1 MTFQKRLNSGDS
13 SSGGCRGDGR
23 GREGGAGNANTLY
36 DAEPWAHVIS
46 HLSDHRKRRP
56 GPPPGALCT
65 LGERP
70 RSSEQVTHTSPPVA
84 AVPSVLTPA
93 PPRPASTA
101 PSIPAPRTPSLPRLA
116 AGHPAML
123 CPASSLCSELLKAG
137 TVSPRRRWWPR
148 DGTSPYRVS
157 EQGGRGR
164 GRGRRAPAAPVPWT
178 LHRRGG
184 ACLPPCPS
192 ARPAV
197 SNCSL
202 AGFQPVPKTSN

>member
-1 MTFQKRLNSGDS
+1 MFQKRLNSGDS

-56 GPPPGALCT
+56 GPPPGALCM

-70 RSSEQVTHTSPPVA
+70 RSSGQVTHTSPPVA

-148 DGTSPYRVS
+148 DGTSPNRVS
-157 EQGGRGR
+157 EQGRRGR
-164 GRGRRAPAAPVPWT
+164 GPTG
-178 LHRRGG
+178 
-184 ACLPPCPS
+184 
-192 ARPAV
+192 V
-197 SNCSL
+197 SCCACSL
-202 AGFQPVPKTSN
+202 DPAPPGRGVPPSLPFRPSCCL